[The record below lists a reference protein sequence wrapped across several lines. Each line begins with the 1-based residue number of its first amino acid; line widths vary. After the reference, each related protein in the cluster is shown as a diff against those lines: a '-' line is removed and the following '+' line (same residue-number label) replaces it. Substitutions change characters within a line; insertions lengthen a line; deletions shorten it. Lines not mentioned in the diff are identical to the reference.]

1 VAGNFDT
8 PNNAGSGTINPDV
21 ASNSFTDQGNNL
33 IGIDQGSSNFVNG
46 TNGNIVGTLA
56 TPVNPQ
62 LAALGDYGGTTK
74 THALLLGSVA
84 INAGN
89 NTGATTTDQ
98 RGATRIVGGTID
110 IGAYESAGFGLTPTG
125 TPQSTAINTAFGTP
139 LQLQLTELAFNKSLA
154 LSGVS
159 ITFTVPSSGASG
171 TLGSGFTLVTDST
184 GKVTNPFT
192 ANGVGGTYTVT
203 ASATGLT
210 SGTFNLTNIAPTT
223 TTTTTTTT
231 TPTTT
236 PTKFTPNSEIARA
249 TQREY
254 TALTTASQTNTSTS
268 GALGCGGGDTSALGN
283 AVGGAVPAVAAMMN
297 SGGGSVSIS
306 MGGAFPSCGDGLAA
320 LPSNQSQLSEYLYQQ
335 VQEKI
340 GNEYRH
346 LVHVSFSN
354 SPGKATAIIQVDK
367 AAQPAFLNQ
376 EGKQVFYIR
385 QGEEQRVLSPEA
397 QEEYI
402 RKNW

>member
-21 ASNSFTDQGNNL
+21 SGTFTDQGNNL
-33 IGIDQGSSNFVNG
+33 IGISQGSTNFVNG
-46 TNGNIVGTLA
+46 TNGNIVGTFA
-56 TPVNPQ
+56 TPVNPK

-74 THALLLGSVA
+74 THALLPGSVA

-125 TPQSTAINTAFGTP
+125 TPQSTAINTAFATP
-139 LQLQLTELAFNKSLA
+139 LQLQVIELAFNKPLPA
-154 LSGVS
+154 PGVS

-203 ASATGLT
+203 ASSTGLT
-210 SGTFNLTNIAPTT
+210 SATFSLTNIAPTP
-223 TTTTTTTT
+223 
-231 TPTTT
+231 TPTT
-236 PTKFTPNSEIARA
+236 TKFTPNSEIARA

-254 TALTTASQTNTSTS
+254 TPPTIASQTNTSTA

-283 AVGGAVPAVAAMMN
+283 AVGGAIPAVAAMMN
-297 SGGGSVSIS
+297 SGGGSVSVS

-320 LPSNQSQLSEYLYQQ
+320 LPGNQSQLSEYLYQQ
-335 VQEKI
+335 VQQKI
-340 GNEYRH
+340 GREYHH

-385 QGEEQRVLSPEA
+385 QGEGQRILSPTE

-402 RKNW
+402 RRNWQF